1 MWLYITLQLIP
12 MVLADENFEDSIKEK
27 VAMALFNTERKEI
40 MSGKPLLPLLAFGAQ
55 QTRLDMS
62 SLVSSYSWLIF
73 QLLYLTGPQ
82 DWLKISKYCRNL
94 LPTSQFAISLLSV
107 EYILCQVSSHTVTPK
122 ISAKLYSSV

>member
-1 MWLYITLQLIP
+1 
-12 MVLADENFEDSIKEK
+12 MVLADENLEDSIKEK
-27 VAMALFNTERKEI
+27 SAMALFNTERKEI
-40 MSGKPLLPLLAFGAQ
+40 MSGKPLLPFLAFGAQ

-82 DWLKISKYCRNL
+82 DWLKTSKYSRNL
-94 LPTSQFAISLLSV
+94 LPTFQFAVTLLSV
-107 EYILCQVSSHTVTPK
+107 EYILCQVSSHPVTPK